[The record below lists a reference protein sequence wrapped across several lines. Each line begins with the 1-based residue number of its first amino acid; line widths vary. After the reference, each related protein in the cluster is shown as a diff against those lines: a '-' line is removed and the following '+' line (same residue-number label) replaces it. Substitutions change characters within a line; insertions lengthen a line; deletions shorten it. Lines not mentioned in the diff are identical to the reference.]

1 VLLYKAHAS
10 SVATAHTR
18 NDPRSRPAHDPRP
31 PSLKMIFGWL
41 TPLLTLAAFILLLL
55 VTLSTPIIKSIY
67 LYKVVANISGA
78 GGLVSIT
85 GNARFGVWGY
95 CTSAITGKFVAGSL

>member
-1 VLLYKAHAS
+1 MPCPWQQ
-10 SVATAHTR
+10 
-18 NDPRSRPAHDPRP
+18 PRPVTTPAHDPLTTRP

-67 LYKVVANISGA
+67 LFKVIANVSGA